1 MMALQVN
8 DKRLQEKAARFNKRV
23 HETLP
28 ADMRLSAKRTAFY
41 YMEYTLPVSN
51 RGNQWPM
58 DNFRGRVESDVMVA
72 YRNKSD
78 AAWQSGAFE
87 LIKANY
93 GEDKAKEW
101 WNKYKSKA
109 QSSFNAEQ
117 PDVLDYEVT
126 FDKMRKIPRK
136 TNNAAYKDLRD
147 RHTVS
152 TRKSKALH
160 INPKAPALAFV
171 AEDRRKAFVKDRQ
184 ATIGLAKTGWYAA
197 DTAIGGQRNF
207 KKSQNEAGRFIWPK
221 ECRKIMNRFGSGIG
235 TGYVST
241 SGAFGQYQIVNGVR
255 YADDAMPGKLRAA
268 ALKQAANAM
277 RILFEQ
283 RFKHGKGMTM
293 LWE

>member
-1 MMALQVN
+1 MIALQVN
-8 DKRLQEKAARFNKRV
+8 DKRLQEKAAKFQKRV
-23 HETLP
+23 AETLS

-51 RGNQWPM
+51 KGNQWPM
-58 DNFRGRVESDVMVA
+58 DNFSSRVESDVMIA

-78 AAWQSGAFE
+78 GAWQSGAFE
-87 LIKANY
+87 LIKAAY
-93 GEDKAKEW
+93 SEDKAKEW
-101 WNKYKSKA
+101 WNKYKSKG
-109 QSSFNAEQ
+109 QSSFNPEQ
-117 PDVLDYEVT
+117 PEVMDYEVA

-136 TNNAAYKDLRD
+136 TTNAAYANLRN
-147 RHTVS
+147 RHTTS

-160 INPKAPALAFV
+160 LDPKAPALAFV
-171 AEDRRKAFVKDRQ
+171 SEDRRKAFVKDRQ

-241 SGAFGQYQIVNGVR
+241 TGAFGQYQIVNSVR
-255 YADDAMPGKLRAA
+255 YADDAMPGKLQAA

-283 RFKHGKGMTM
+283 RYKHGKGIKM
-293 LWE
+293 LWA